1 MGGLLRQA
9 LMLSRLREAYTSVRD
24 NNGMPGVD
32 GVGVDVFGQELDAHL
47 RILSTEVAGG
57 RYQPAPI
64 KRVWLPRPGKSSR
77 PLGVPTVRD
86 RVLQKALAQVITP
99 LLEEEFE
106 ECSYAY
112 RRGRS
117 VRMAVERI
125 GLLQRQGFRWVVEAD
140 IENFFDCIPHA
151 RLLDELNAVVH
162 DAELVALVAQWLTAP
177 VQDGNRLLPVTLGV
191 VQGSP
196 ISPLLANLYLDHLDE
211 ALLNKGFA
219 LVRYADDF
227 IVLAKS
233 RERAEAAVELSDVVL
248 RDLELKL
255 NPLKTRVVN
264 FDSGFK
270 FLGWNFVRSLAVP
283 ATSDKV
289 TEFVPQKI
297 ISQHEV
303 IEAEVFST
311 ELEDGY
317 DTVMAQAFT
326 EAMSELSPV
335 DAIPDSL
342 TQVLPD
348 VATMREST
356 MDDFDPALKSGSVGD
371 VSPLMP
377 PYNIQ
382 RTLYLLDPT
391 VSLATENRHL
401 LVRKND
407 EVVLDLLAINVDQ
420 VLIFGRMPVT
430 TSAMVCCMQH
440 GIPVSF
446 LSRMGKFYGRLES
459 PQSGAVNLH
468 VAQFAVHAD
477 RSLNTALAR
486 EFVRGKLLNS
496 ALLLSRY
503 SRHRKTDKDRRIH
516 ESAELLRSLARR
528 THGATDAESL
538 RGLEGAGA
546 AAYFAA
552 WRVWLT
558 PEWKFGAREQQTG
571 KDPINALLDLGYSL
585 LYQAVAG
592 LIQARGLN
600 AYLGH
605 LHAASSGHLAL
616 ASDLMEEFRAMVV
629 DTVVL
634 NACLNH
640 QLTPRDFSERNGEQ
654 VLSTEAAR
662 VFVRAI
668 ETRLNTERRHP
679 HNNELLDY
687 RRMMDAQV
695 RSLTGCYHRKDASVY
710 QACVLR

>member
-1 MGGLLRQA
+1 MGTLLRQA
-9 LMLSRLREAYTSVRD
+9 LTLGRLREAFFAVRD
-24 NNGMPGVD
+24 NRGMPGVD
-32 GVGVDVFGQELDAHL
+32 GVDVDAFGENIESNLQAL
-47 RILSTEVAGG
+47 RLEVTGG
-57 RYQPAPI
+57 RYQPLPV

-86 RVLQKALAQVITP
+86 RVLQKSVAQVITP

-151 RLLDELNAVVH
+151 RLLDELQAVVR
-162 DAELVALVAQWLTAP
+162 DTELVALVAQWLVAP
-177 VQDGNRLLPVTLGV
+177 VQDGNRLVPVTLGV

-211 ALLNKGFA
+211 ALLDKGFA

-233 RERAEAAVELSDVVL
+233 RERAEAAVELSTEVL

-255 NPLKTRVVN
+255 NPMKTRIVN

-283 ATSDKV
+283 AARSVEMED
-289 TEFVPQKI
+289 VP
-297 ISQHEV
+297 
-303 IEAEVFST
+303 
-311 ELEDGY
+311 
-317 DTVMAQAFT
+317 
-326 EAMSELSPV
+326 
-335 DAIPDSL
+335 AIPFLRPAATAADDAAEPEMTDEPVSEVDEAVESRSFSL
-342 TQVLPD
+342 PEVGG
-348 VATMREST
+348 
-356 MDDFDPALKSGSVGD
+356 FDPAIEEGATKSD
-371 VSPLMP
+371 LPLMP
-377 PYNIQ
+377 PDSIQ
-382 RTLYLLDPT
+382 RTLYLVDPA

-401 LVRKND
+401 LVRKD
-407 EVVLDLLAINVDQ
+407 DKVVLDLLAVSVDQ
-420 VLIFGRMPVT
+420 VMIFGRNAISTP
-430 TSAMVCCMQH
+430 AMVCCMQH

-446 LSRMGKFYGRLES
+446 LSRMGKFYGRLEP
-459 PQSGAVNLH
+459 PQDGTVSLLA
-468 VAQFAVHAD
+468 AQFAVHAD
-477 RSLNTALAR
+477 KTLDLALAR

-503 SRHRKTDKDRRIH
+503 SRHRKTDKDQRIH
-516 ESAELLRSLARR
+516 DSIELLRTLARR
-528 THGATDAESL
+528 THGAIDADSL

-546 AAYFAA
+546 SAYFAA

-558 PEWKFGAREQQTG
+558 PEWKFGARQQQSG
-571 KDPINALLDLGYSL
+571 VDHINALLDFGYTL
-585 LYQAVAG
+585 LYQAVGG

-600 AYLGH
+600 CCLGH
-605 LHAASSGHLAL
+605 LHAVSSGHMAL
-616 ASDLMEEFRAMVV
+616 ASDVMEEFRAMVV

-634 NACLNH
+634 NMCLNH
-640 QLTPRDFSERNGEQ
+640 QLTPGDFSVKNGEY

-662 VFVRAI
+662 FFVRAI
-668 ETRLNTERRHP
+668 ETRLNTERQHP
-679 HNNELLDY
+679 QGGEMLDM
-687 RRMMDAQV
+687 RRLVDSQV
-695 RSLTGCYHRKDASVY
+695 RSLIACYRKKDGVSY
-710 QACVLR
+710 QACVFR